1 MEKYIIEK
9 DIPVF
14 YVTADAFPHGVEAA
28 HKKLRAKLVMGDSR
42 TFFGISYSDG
52 NGNII
57 YKAAAEELQAG
68 ETEKLGLEKFVI
80 KKGVYMSQLVPA
92 FSEHVAVVGETF
104 KELLAVPEL
113 DPLGYCLELY
123 LNHTDMRCMV
133 PLKK

>member
-1 MEKYIIEK
+1 MEKYTIEK

-14 YVTADAFPHGVEAA
+14 YITADSFPNGVEAA
-28 HKKLRAKLVMGDSR
+28 HKKLRAKLAPGDSR

-52 NGNII
+52 KGNII

-80 KKGVYMSQLVPA
+80 EKGEYMSQLLPD
-92 FSEHVAVVGETF
+92 FCDHIAVVGETF
-104 KELLAVPEL
+104 KKLLALPDL
-113 DPLGYCLELY
+113 DPQGYCLELY
-123 LNHTDMRCMV
+123 LSPKDMRCMV